1 MKACQAHEINRRFR
15 VAVALEHTV
24 RLRHK
29 RKHMP
34 WPAKIGRLRV
44 WVDHLARRKT
54 TLFSGDAR
62 SGIHVIDRD
71 RERRFVVVGVLDD
84 HLRELQLLAKIDA
97 HRHADE
103 TLAVHRHEVH
113 VFGGGEL
120 GRTDEIAL
128 VLTIWIVGAEDNL
141 TLAQVF
147 ECFFDGVEFEHACS
161 FLSQTNVL
169 TYSLKPIHQQK
180 IFGDPLRVLG
190 RRTAWR
196 TKGKQPVH
204 ILADH
209 IGFQVDLITHA
220 FLRQIR
226 FGARMRN
233 H

>member
-1 MKACQAHEINRRFR
+1 MVSTWSIETVNAVSNGCR
-15 VAVALEHTV
+15 V
-24 RLRHK
+24 
-29 RKHMP
+29 
-34 WPAKIGRLRV
+34 
-44 WVDHLARRKT
+44 
-54 TLFSGDAR
+54 
-62 SGIHVIDRD
+62 
-71 RERRFVVVGVLDD
+71 VLDD
-84 HLRELQLLAKIDA
+84 HLVRELQLLGKDRCCIGMQMRPLPCTAMKF
-97 HRHADE
+97 
-103 TLAVHRHEVH
+103 T
-113 VFGGGEL
+113 FSGGGEL

-128 VLTIWIVGAEDNL
+128 VLTIRVVGAEDNL